1 MKAMVINSFGSSEVL
16 EQRDAPKPEP
26 GPHDLLVKIVA
37 TAANPCDYQTRRG
50 DYKDDVECPAIIGI
64 DASGVVEAIGT
75 DVAKFKPGDEVFYKM
90 EVLCDLVERGEIR
103 PVVN

>member
-1 MKAMVINSFGSSEVL
+1 MKAMVITIFGSSEVL
-16 EQRDAPKPEP
+16 EQRDAPKPKP
-26 GPHDLLVKIVA
+26 GPHDLLVRIVA

-75 DVAKFKPGDEVFYKM
+75 EFDEKP
-90 EVLCDLVERGEIR
+90 
-103 PVVN
+103 